1 MIDLHSHILP
11 GLDDG
16 ASNIMESVAMAKI
29 AVDCGIRGMAVTPHC
44 SNDRR
49 NDIRTGLMLLR
60 DVLQEANIPLILY
73 PGMEIKGSTNT
84 ADMLSNGQLI
94 TINGSRYPLIEFD
107 FKSTGE
113 METNI
118 LNDVILAGFTPIVA
132 HPERYTYVQKEPELL
147 NLWKQMGCGFQINR
161 GSFLGHFG
169 EAAGSGCFRVSLV
182 DFGEGLLEGG
192 GIKAVGDDGGIADNV
207 GSHFH
212 LLHATA
218 VHLCFDSVTDGVGFC
233 LYFFDQGF
241 QFLEF
246 CDLCCDF
253 DGRHIILPSFYLD
266 FAVLSGCQ
274 PHNCVCCSTYSG
286 RCCNWLCVVCD

>member
-113 METNI
+113 IETNI

-169 EAAGSGCFRVSLV
+169 EAAKQLAHEMAGRGFATIVASDAHSDQHRIPWLK
-182 DFGEGLLEGG
+182 DAKLLLA
-192 GIKAVGDDGGIADNV
+192 KQFDPIAAQY
-207 GSHFH
+207 
-212 LLHATA
+212 LLRYNP
-218 VHLCFDSVTDGVGFC
+218 L
-233 LYFFDQGF
+233 
-241 QFLEF
+241 
-246 CDLCCDF
+246 
-253 DGRHIILPSFYLD
+253 RILRNEELLQSDPDWF
-266 FAVLSGCQ
+266 
-274 PHNCVCCSTYSG
+274 
-286 RCCNWLCVVCD
+286 